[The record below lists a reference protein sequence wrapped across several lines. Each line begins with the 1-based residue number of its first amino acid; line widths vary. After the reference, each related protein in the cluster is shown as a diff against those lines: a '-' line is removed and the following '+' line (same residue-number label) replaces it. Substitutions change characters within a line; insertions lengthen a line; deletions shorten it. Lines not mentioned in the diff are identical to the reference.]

1 MKNTKS
7 YIDYSQAI
15 DDVYEYLEDYYL
27 TKKTRVFIVFDD
39 MMADM
44 DSNKKLSPIVQ
55 SYFKGPKTA
64 KLNATHYFFMKILNK
79 SELQKIAS
87 HHLSNNDYI
96 SRNFLKIKLKNHIHF

>member
-39 MMADM
+39 MIADM

-55 SYFKGPKTA
+55 SYFKGPNCKA
-64 KLNATHYFFMKILNK
+64 KRNTLFFHEN
-79 SELQKIAS
+79 SQQK
-87 HHLSNNDYI
+87 
-96 SRNFLKIKLKNHIHF
+96 

>member
-39 MMADM
+39 MIADM
-44 DSNKKLSPIVQ
+44 DSNKKLSPID
-55 SYFKGPKTA
+55 
-64 KLNATHYFFMKILNK
+64 LILNLISK
-79 SELQKIAS
+79 DLKLQS
-87 HHLSNNDYI
+87 
-96 SRNFLKIKLKNHIHF
+96 